1 MKINQ
6 IKASKYSIII
16 GRNSIS
22 LLSKELKKLCP
33 KCQKVAIIIDR
44 KIPKKFLK
52 KIKSNLK
59 KYRIFVFKL
68 SSSEKIKNLNYTNLI
83 INKLFKLNFNRSD
96 VVIGIGGGIVGDM
109 SGFISSIFKRGIN
122 FVNLPSTLLSQV
134 DSCIGGKTGVNSS
147 YGKNL
152 IGSFYNPKIV
162 ISETNFLK
170 SLPKREVLCG
180 YAEIL
185 KHAIIYDK
193 KFFFFLKKN
202 TKNILSLNTQVLSK
216 SIKRSC
222 EIKLRFTERDFTE
235 KGLRMSLNFG
245 HTFAH
250 ALEIK
255 NNYSNK
261 LNHGEAV
268 LIGMI
273 IATRISLFKKLCNKY
288 TYSQIEEI
296 YKKNSLL
303 NNLNKHLGKEEILN
317 YIKFMKND
325 KKKDDEK
332 ISLILLKTIGKTTM
346 PGKYKFDSDQITKI
360 VKKLF

>member
-1 MKINQ
+1 M
-6 IKASKYSIII
+6 YWW
-16 GRNSIS
+16 
-22 LLSKELKKLCP
+22 
-33 KCQKVAIIIDR
+33 
-44 KIPKKFLK
+44 
-52 KIKSNLK
+52 
-59 KYRIFVFKL
+59 
-68 SSSEKIKNLNYTNLI
+68 
-83 INKLFKLNFNRSD
+83 
-96 VVIGIGGGIVGDM
+96 
-109 SGFISSIFKRGIN
+109 
-122 FVNLPSTLLSQV
+122 
-134 DSCIGGKTGVNSS
+134 KTGVNSS

-152 IGSFYNPKIV
+152 IGSFYNPKVV
-162 ISETNFLK
+162 ISETNFLR

-193 KFFFFLKKN
+193 KFFFYLKKN

-273 IATRISLFKKLCNKY
+273 IAIRISLFKKLCNKY

-303 NNLNKHLGKEEILN
+303 NNLNKHLRKEEILN
-317 YIKFMKND
+317 SIKFMKND

>member
-1 MKINQ
+1 MIQ
-6 IKASKYSIII
+6 S
-16 GRNSIS
+16 
-22 LLSKELKKLCP
+22 
-33 KCQKVAIIIDR
+33 
-44 KIPKKFLK
+44 
-52 KIKSNLK
+52 
-59 KYRIFVFKL
+59 
-68 SSSEKIKNLNYTNLI
+68 
-83 INKLFKLNFNRSD
+83 
-96 VVIGIGGGIVGDM
+96 
-109 SGFISSIFKRGIN
+109 
-122 FVNLPSTLLSQV
+122 
-134 DSCIGGKTGVNSS
+134 
-147 YGKNL
+147 
-152 IGSFYNPKIV
+152 
-162 ISETNFLK
+162 
-170 SLPKREVLCG
+170 
-180 YAEIL
+180 
-185 KHAIIYDK
+185 
-193 KFFFFLKKN
+193 
-202 TKNILSLNTQVLSK
+202 LSK

-303 NNLNKHLGKEEILN
+303 NNLNKHLRKEEILN
-317 YIKFMKND
+317 SIKFMKND